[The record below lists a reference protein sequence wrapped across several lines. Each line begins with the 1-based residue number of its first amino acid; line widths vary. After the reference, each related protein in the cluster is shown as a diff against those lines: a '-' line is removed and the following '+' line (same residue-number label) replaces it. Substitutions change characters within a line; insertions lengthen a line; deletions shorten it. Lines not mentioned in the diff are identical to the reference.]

1 MEKIVKIK
9 RPVFEI
15 IIFDKFC
22 FKKTRTKL
30 VAKKRVGLPLMS
42 KVDIEVP
49 DGRRI
54 LKSIALYE

>member
-1 MEKIVKIK
+1 MINFVL
-9 RPVFEI
+9 
-15 IIFDKFC
+15 
-22 FKKTRTKL
+22 KKL
-30 VAKKRVGLPLMS
+30 EQSSLQKKRVGLPLMS